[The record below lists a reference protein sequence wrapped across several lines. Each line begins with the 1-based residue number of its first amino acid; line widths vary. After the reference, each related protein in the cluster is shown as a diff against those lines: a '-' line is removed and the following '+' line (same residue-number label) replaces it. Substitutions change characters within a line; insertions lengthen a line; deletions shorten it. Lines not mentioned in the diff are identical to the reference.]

1 MLERIIAF
9 SIKQKLLVG
18 VMIAALIGAGVYSL
32 TRLPIDAVPDI
43 TNNQVQVITQ
53 SPNLAPLEIEKY
65 ITAPLELATANIPG
79 LVETRSISRFGL
91 SVITLVFKDDVDVYW
106 ARAQV
111 SERLTEAKELIP
123 AGMGSPSLAPVST
136 GLSEI
141 FQYTL
146 IVESGYENKY
156 NLMDLRTIQDWNVRR
171 ELLRVPGVAD
181 VSSFGGYLK
190 QYEVKVNPELLKST
204 GVTLDELFDALEKSS
219 SNTGAAYLEKA
230 DKVFFIRGLGIATG
244 KKDVE
249 QTVIHNAQGVPV
261 LVKDVAVVEDGSSI
275 RYGAMSMDGKGEVAG
290 GILLML
296 KGENSSEVIRRVK
309 DKIADIQKSLPKGVR
324 IEPFLDR
331 EELVSRAIHTV
342 SKNLI
347 EGGLIVIFVLVL
359 LLGNFRAGLIVASV
373 IPLSML
379 FALCMMVLFGVSGN
393 LMSLGA
399 IDFGLIVDGAVIIVE
414 IVVRKL
420 AEKVKEAKQE
430 LTHAVFEDTIFS
442 GAKEIMSSASFGQFI
457 ILIVYVPI
465 LALAGIEGKMF
476 KPMALTVI
484 FAIAGAFILCLTYV
498 PMMCALFL
506 SRKTEEKENVADRI
520 IHKLKGIYY
529 PALNGVLRNAKAV
542 IAVSFV
548 LLAGAVL
555 LFNQLGGEF
564 IPELNEGDYAI
575 ETRMLPGVSLTQSLA
590 VAQQVE
596 KMLLDSFPNEIKKCV
611 SKIGTSEI
619 PTDPMPLE
627 AMDIIVVLKHR
638 DEWKR
643 ASSKEELDML
653 LADALSQFPGV
664 MFSLQQPIQMR
675 FNELMTSAKT
685 DVVVKL
691 YGNDLS
697 VLTGKADEI
706 ASIVSRIDGTGDVQ
720 VQKVEGLPQI
730 QIEYN
735 RSQLAN
741 YGITVQQVNDAIQ
754 TSYAGKKAGVIF
766 EEDRRFDLVVRFA
779 EPYRSTIESLND
791 LMITTQNSQQIPLK
805 EVATIEIKNGPAEI
819 ARDNTKRRINI
830 GFNARGRDVAGIVHE
845 LQSKVNTQLKLPAGY
860 SLHYG
865 GQFENLA
872 HASKRLGI
880 VLPLALLVIF
890 FLLYLSFHSLKQ
902 CLLIFSAIPLAAVG
916 GVVSLWLRDMP
927 FSISA
932 GVGFIALFGV
942 AVLNGIVLIG
952 YLNQLQAEGYD
963 DVMTRIHK
971 ALDER
976 FRPVIMT
983 ALVASLGFLPM
994 ALSHGA
1000 GAEVQ
1005 KPLATVVVGGLI
1017 TSTLLTLLVLPVLYY
1032 ITHLSRKPKA
1042 SKTMLALFLFIVP
1055 VLTQAQTEAPTMDFC
1070 VKQALQYHPS
1080 LKAAGKFIEEQ
1091 KGAKKAAF
1099 NPPTLDVLIQSPTGK
1114 DYRPSILQTIDFPM
1128 VYARQIQAAG
1138 AAVEA
1143 AVLKQQLAEIILIRA
1158 VKEAYNDWQ
1167 YESER
1172 MQDLQLQDSLFFM
1185 VSTASAKRYAGGDIA
1200 LIERMNAE
1208 AAYAIIHQE
1217 LIAAETRM
1225 KNACIRLQAIT
1236 GLTQLASPSAKQ
1248 SKAQADSSWLNS
1260 GNDKH
1265 PGIQLQDA
1273 LIRSNEKELS
1283 AARWRMAPGL
1293 SFGYFNQADGNVPN
1307 TYRWQFGV
1315 RVPVLFWGYTGKI
1328 AESKARLEMNR
1339 YERSYLLIKQNTE
1352 VKEAINQL
1360 QASEITLQYYETTG
1374 LKQAEELRRVAGKSL
1389 ASGEIGFTVYANGME
1404 RAGRIRIAYL
1414 EALKNYNQSVYQLEF
1429 LKALVK

>member
-18 VMIAALIGAGVYSL
+18 VMIVALIGSGIYSL

-53 SPNLAPLEIEKY
+53 SPNLAPLEIEQY
-65 ITAPLELATANIPG
+65 ITAPLELATANIQG

-91 SVITLVFKDDVDVYW
+91 SVITLVFNDDVDVYW

-111 SERLTEAKELIP
+111 SERLTDAKELIP
-123 AGMGSPSLAPVST
+123 SGMGSPSLAPVST

-146 IVESGYENKY
+146 SVDPGFENKY
-156 NLMDLRTIQDWNVRR
+156 NLMDLRTLQDWNVRR

-204 GVTLDELFDALEKSS
+204 GVTLDELFAALEKSS

-230 DKVFFIRGLGIATG
+230 DKVFFIRGLGMVAG
-244 KKDVE
+244 KNDVE

-261 LVKDVAVVEDGSSI
+261 LVKDVATVEDGSSI
-275 RYGAMSMDGKGEVAG
+275 RYGAMSMNGKGEVAG

-296 KGENSSEVIRRVK
+296 KGENSSQVIKRVK
-309 DKIADIQKSLPKGVR
+309 EKIAEIQKSLPKGVR

-331 EELVSRAIHTV
+331 EALVSRAIHTV

-420 AEKVKEAKQE
+420 SEKVKETKAT
-430 LTHAVFEDTIFS
+430 LTTEQFEQTVFA
-442 GAKEIMSSASFGQFI
+442 GAREIMSSASFGQFI
-457 ILIVYVPI
+457 ILIVYIPI

-498 PMMCALFL
+498 PMMSAWVL
-506 SRKTEEKENVADRI
+506 SRNIQEKETFADRI
-520 IHKLKGIYY
+520 IHRLKTIYH
-529 PALNGVLRNAKAV
+529 PALNWVLQHTRIV
-542 IAVSFV
+542 MISSLV
-548 LLAGAVL
+548 LLTGAWL
-555 LFNQLGGEF
+555 LFTQLGGEF

-590 VAQQVE
+590 VAKQVE
-596 KMLLDSFPNEIKKCV
+596 KLLLDSFPNEIKKCV

-627 AMDIIVVLKHR
+627 AMDVIVVLKDR

-643 ASSKEELDML
+643 ASNKEELDML
-653 LADALSQFPGV
+653 LANALSQFPGV

-697 VLTGKADEI
+697 TLTKKADEI
-706 ASIVSRIDGTGDVQ
+706 AAIALRIDGTGDVQ

-735 RSQLAN
+735 RPQLAN
-741 YGITVQQVNDAIQ
+741 YGITVQQVNDVIQ

-779 EPYRSTIESLND
+779 EPYRSRIESLND
-791 LMITTQNSQQIPLK
+791 LMIITQSGEQIPLK
-805 EVATIEIKNGPAEI
+805 EVATIAIKNGPAES
-819 ARDNTKRRINI
+819 ARENTKRRINI

-845 LQSKVNTQLKLPAGY
+845 LQRKVTTQVQLPAGY

-872 HASKRLGI
+872 HASKRLSI
-880 VLPLALLVIF
+880 VLPIALLVIF
-890 FLLYLSFHSLKQ
+890 FLLYLSFHSFKQ

-952 YLNQLQAEGYD
+952 YLNQLQKEGYD
-963 DVMTRIHK
+963 DVLARIHK

-1032 ITHLSRKPKA
+1032 ITHHKKSYVRPVSYLW
-1042 SKTMLALFLFIVP
+1042 LAAL
-1055 VLTQAQTEAPTMDFC
+1055 VLPFSMQAQNDGPTMEVC
-1070 VKQALQYHPS
+1070 VQQALKYHPS
-1080 LKAAGKFIEEQ
+1080 MKAAAKFIEEQ
-1091 KGAKKAAF
+1091 KGYRAGAF
-1099 NPPTLDVLIQSPTGK
+1099 NPPALDVLIQSPTGK
-1114 DYRPSILQTIDFPM
+1114 DYRPSVLQTIDFPV
-1128 VYARQIQAAG
+1128 VYAKQIKVAGAFVQAA
-1138 AAVEA
+1138 EI
-1143 AVLKQQLAEIILIRA
+1143 QQRLSEIMLVRA
-1158 VKEAYNDWQ
+1158 VKEAYSNWLFE
-1167 YESER
+1167 YER
-1172 MQDLQLQDSLFFM
+1172 LQDLQLQDSLFAM
-1185 VSTASAKRYAGGDIA
+1185 VNAAATKRYESGDIA
-1200 LIERMNAE
+1200 LLERMNAE
-1208 AAYAIIHQE
+1208 AAYAIVHQD
-1217 LIAAETRM
+1217 LIVAETRL
-1225 KNACIRLQAIT
+1225 KNARLRLQSIT
-1236 GLTQLASPSAKQ
+1236 GMQEFGIPIQKL
-1248 SKAQADSSWLNS
+1248 SKANADTLISADSHAN
-1260 GNDKH
+1260 H
-1265 PGIQLQDA
+1265 PVIKIQDA
-1273 LIRSNEKELS
+1273 IIKANQYELS
-1283 AARWRMAPGL
+1283 TARWRLAPGL
-1293 SFGYFNQADGNVPN
+1293 SFGYFNQGDGEVPD

-1315 RVPVLFWGYTGKI
+1315 RVPVFFWGYTGKI
-1328 AESKARLEMNR
+1328 KETKARLEKNQF
-1339 YERSYLLIKQNTE
+1339 ERDYLLMKQRAELDQALNE
-1352 VKEAINQL
+1352 L
-1360 QASEITLQYYETTG
+1360 QAAEKTLLYYETVG
-1374 LKQAEELRRVAGKSL
+1374 LKQSDELRRTAVKSL
-1389 ASGEIGFTVYANGME
+1389 AGGEIGFAAYATGME
-1404 RAGRIRIAYL
+1404 RAGRIRLAYL
-1414 EALKNYNQSVYQLEF
+1414 DALKNYNQSVYQLEF
-1429 LKALVK
+1429 LKAIVK

>member
-1 MLERIIAF
+1 
-9 SIKQKLLVG
+9 
-18 VMIAALIGAGVYSL
+18 
-32 TRLPIDAVPDI
+32 
-43 TNNQVQVITQ
+43 
-53 SPNLAPLEIEKY
+53 
-65 ITAPLELATANIPG
+65 
-79 LVETRSISRFGL
+79 
-91 SVITLVFKDDVDVYW
+91 
-106 ARAQV
+106 
-111 SERLTEAKELIP
+111 
-123 AGMGSPSLAPVST
+123 
-136 GLSEI
+136 
-141 FQYTL
+141 
-146 IVESGYENKY
+146 
-156 NLMDLRTIQDWNVRR
+156 
-171 ELLRVPGVAD
+171 
-181 VSSFGGYLK
+181 
-190 QYEVKVNPELLKST
+190 
-204 GVTLDELFDALEKSS
+204 
-219 SNTGAAYLEKA
+219 
-230 DKVFFIRGLGIATG
+230 
-244 KKDVE
+244 
-249 QTVIHNAQGVPV
+249 
-261 LVKDVAVVEDGSSI
+261 
-275 RYGAMSMDGKGEVAG
+275 
-290 GILLML
+290 
-296 KGENSSEVIRRVK
+296 
-309 DKIADIQKSLPKGVR
+309 
-324 IEPFLDR
+324 
-331 EELVSRAIHTV
+331 
-342 SKNLI
+342 
-347 EGGLIVIFVLVL
+347 
-359 LLGNFRAGLIVASV
+359 
-373 IPLSML
+373 ML

-420 AEKVKEAKQE
+420 SEKVKETKAS
-430 LTHAVFEDTIFS
+430 LTTEQFEQTVFT

-457 ILIVYVPI
+457 ILIVYIPI
-465 LALAGIEGKMF
+465 LVLAGIEGKMF
-476 KPMALTVI
+476 RPMALTVI
-484 FAIAGAFILCLTYV
+484 FAMAGAFILCLTYV
-498 PMMCALFL
+498 PMMSAWVL
-506 SRKTEEKENVADRI
+506 SRNLQEKETFADRI
-520 IHKLKGIYY
+520 IHRLKAIYH
-529 PALNGVLRNAKAV
+529 PALNWVLQHTRIV
-542 IAVSFV
+542 MISSLM
-548 LLAGAVL
+548 LLTGAWL
-555 LFNQLGGEF
+555 LFSQLGGEF

-590 VAQQVE
+590 VAKQVE
-596 KMLLDSFPNEIKKCV
+596 SMLMDSFPNEIKKCV

-627 AMDIIVVLKHR
+627 AMDIIVVLKDR

-643 ASSKEELDML
+643 ASDKEELDML
-653 LADALSQFPGV
+653 LANALSQFPGV

-697 VLTGKADEI
+697 TLTKKADEI
-706 ASIVSRIDGTGDVQ
+706 AAIALRIDGTGDVQ

-741 YGITVQQVNDAIQ
+741 YGITVQEVNDAIQ

-766 EEDRRFDLVVRFA
+766 EDDRRFDLMVRFA
-779 EPYRSTIESLND
+779 EPYRSRIESLND
-791 LMITTQNSQQIPLK
+791 LMITTQNGQQIPLK

-830 GFNARGRDVAGIVHE
+830 GFNARGRDVAGIVYE
-845 LQSKVNTQLKLPAGY
+845 LQSKVNAQVTLPAGY

-872 HASKRLGI
+872 HATKRLSI
-880 VLPLALLVIF
+880 VLPIALIVIF

-952 YLNQLQAEGYD
+952 YLNQLQMQGYD

-1032 ITHLSRKPKA
+1032 ITHRSRKLKVSKA
-1042 SKTMLALFLFIVP
+1042 ILVLFLFIIP
-1055 VLTQAQTEAPTMDFC
+1055 ALTQAQNESPTIDFC
-1070 VKQALQYHPS
+1070 VKRALQYHPS
-1080 LKAAGKFIEEQ
+1080 LKAAVKFIEEQ

-1099 NPPTLDVLIQSPTGK
+1099 NPPTLDILIQSPTGK
-1114 DYRPSILQTIDFPM
+1114 DYRPSILQTIDFPL

-1143 AVLKQQLAEIILIRA
+1143 AVIQQQLAEIILIRA
-1158 VKEAYNDWQ
+1158 VKEAYNEWL
-1167 YESER
+1167 YEYER
-1172 MQDLQLQDSLFFM
+1172 VQDLQLQDSLFFM
-1185 VSTASAKRYAGGDIA
+1185 MSAASAKRYTGGDIA
-1200 LIERMNAE
+1200 LLERMNAE

-1217 LIAAETRM
+1217 LIVSETLM
-1225 KNACIRLQAIT
+1225 KNAGIRLQAIT
-1236 GLTQLASPSAKQ
+1236 GLTQLARPPVSQ
-1248 SKAQADSSWLNS
+1248 SKSQTDSSWLYS
-1260 GNDKH
+1260 ANDKH
-1265 PGIQLQDA
+1265 PVIQLQDA
-1273 LIRSNEKELS
+1273 LIRSNEKEHS
-1283 AARWRMAPGL
+1283 AACWRMAPGL
-1293 SFGYFNQADGNVPN
+1293 SFGYFNQADGNLPN
-1307 TYRWQFGV
+1307 TYRWQFGL
-1315 RVPVLFWGYTGKI
+1315 RVPVLFWGYSGKI
-1328 AESKARLEMNR
+1328 AESKARLEKNR
-1339 YERSYLLIKQNTE
+1339 IERSYLLIKQNTE
-1352 VKEAINQL
+1352 VTEAMNQL
-1360 QASEITLQYYETTG
+1360 HASEKTLQYYETTG
-1374 LKQAEELRRVAGKSL
+1374 LKQAEELRRIAAKSL